1 MADRKKNFDDD
12 TLRRHLEEQ
21 RVNNRTENSSPSL
34 VSLVEGDNNAVFK
47 PVTFISI
54 IGTVIFAIVTSVTQI
69 INFNNTFG
77 EMEKTI
83 NHNVTQMAEMRN
95 ELNEIREELR
105 NSLSNNTTASSEN
118 IERII
123 NRMVELE
130 RKVDSDMRIITNR
143 IDTNSNTINTD
154 IVEIKDELM
163 RIRDRIRED
172 GNSIRSLETQIRI
185 LEIRYERI
193 IENS

>member
-1 MADRKKNFDDD
+1 MADRKKNFDDE
-12 TLRRHLEEQ
+12 TLRQHLEEQ

-83 NHNVTQMAEMRN
+83 NHNVEQVAEMRN
-95 ELNEIREELR
+95 ELNEISEELR
-105 NSLSNNTTASSEN
+105 NILSSNTAASSEN

-130 RKVDSDMRIITNR
+130 RKVDSDMRIVTNR
-143 IDTNSNTINTD
+143 IDTNSNSINTE
-154 IVEIKDELM
+154 VSEIKDELM

-172 GNSIRSLETQIRI
+172 SNSIRSLETQIRV

-193 IENS
+193 TENS

>member
-1 MADRKKNFDDD
+1 MADRKKNFDDE
-12 TLRRHLEEQ
+12 TLRKHLEEQ
-21 RVNNRTENSSPSL
+21 RVNSRNENSSPSL
-34 VSLVEGDNNAVFK
+34 VSLVESDNNAVFK

-83 NHNVTQMAEMRN
+83 NHNVEQVAELRN
-95 ELNEIREELR
+95 ELNDLRNELR
-105 NSLSNNTTASSEN
+105 DRLSNNTSASTEN

-130 RKVDSDMRIITNR
+130 RKVNSDMQIITNR
-143 IDTNSNTINTD
+143 LDSNSNTINSEVVD
-154 IVEIKDELM
+154 IKTELT
-163 RIRDRIRED
+163 RIRDRLRTSSD
-172 GNSIRSLETQIRI
+172 SIRQLETQIRV

-193 IENS
+193 NENS

>member
-1 MADRKKNFDDD
+1 MADRKKNFDDE
-12 TLRRHLEEQ
+12 TLRKHLEEQ

-54 IGTVIFAIVTSVTQI
+54 IGTVIFAIVTTVTQI

-77 EMEKTI
+77 DMERNI
-83 NHNVTQMAEMRN
+83 NSNVEQVS
-95 ELNEIREELR
+95 ELRDEIDELRTLLR
-105 NSLSNNTTASSEN
+105 NSLSSTTAASSEN

-123 NRMVELE
+123 NRMVDLE
-130 RKVDSDMRIITNR
+130 RKVNNDMQIVTGR
-143 IDTNSNTINTD
+143 IDNNSNTINRNV
-154 IVEIKDELM
+154 VEIKDELM
-163 RIRDRIRED
+163 RIRDRL
-172 GNSIRSLETQIRI
+172 RSSSDDVRGLETQIRV

-193 IENS
+193 MENS